1 MNKMFYNQ
9 TISKENINFI
19 NNVNLKLNKYLKI
32 KKKEKLKNKSLNYI
46 QFNKC
51 NIDKNKGKDKKNLF
65 LKING
70 RNNVEDNKDKTI
82 KSSHNKNKNEEKFI
96 RIVFKNNNSI
106 LNNSQKN

>member
-46 QFNKC
+46 QFIKE
-51 NIDKNKGKDKKNLF
+51 KTKK
-65 LKING
+65 IY
-70 RNNVEDNKDKTI
+70 
-82 KSSHNKNKNEEKFI
+82 S
-96 RIVFKNNNSI
+96 
-106 LNNSQKN
+106 